1 MASGKPKSMTATQR
15 AAFVVYR
22 DLGPSRRLKDAAKLL
37 KKSASLLEGYSS
49 KHDWT
54 RLVIEHDHKELKEDL
69 AARVL
74 VRERATQKMINNM
87 DQAAGVLVE
96 VMLDRSVLPV
106 LDRQGVH
113 IRGPA
118 GDDGSPGE
126 LMYRPVVQPS
136 TRAIAAE
143 KVLGLGGLVPV
154 KRTIIEDRTG
164 EDLDEAAAF
173 MESLH
178 PDDLAELRDMIK
190 RRNRELDGEE

>member
-37 KKSASLLEGYSS
+37 GKSNSLLEGYSA

-54 RLVIEHDHKELKEDL
+54 RLVLEHDHKELKEDL

-74 VRERATQKMINNM
+74 VRERATQKLINNM

-106 LDRQGVH
+106 LDRQGAH

-154 KRTIIEDRTG
+154 KRTIIEDRTD

-173 MESLH
+173 MESMH
-178 PDDLAELRDMIK
+178 PDDQAELREIVK
-190 RRNRELDGEE
+190 RRNRALDKE